1 MSVSVGQ
8 AVLLGAV
15 QGLTEFLPVSSTA
28 HLALAQ
34 RFLPGFAQPGILF
47 DVVLHVGTLT
57 AVVLYFRERL
67 VRTAAGL
74 VSPDPLAR
82 HAAWRLA
89 GLLVLAV
96 ALTGAIAMPLKDVA
110 ISGMTEFRRM
120 GAALCA
126 TSVLLL
132 VAQRVGGRRGEG
144 GLTLEEIR
152 PRDASVVGAGQALSA
167 IFHGLSRSG
176 NTISV
181 GLFMGL
187 SRRAAA
193 EFSFLLSIPTILAA
207 AAVENLHAY
216 RHHTGP
222 LADGSSLPAYLVGM
236 LVSAVVGY
244 FAVGF
249 LLKVVIAMRLTP
261 FVVYCA
267 VLGATLVVFGGRL
280 ENGLV
285 GGVSAAAL
293 LGGR

>member
-47 DVVLHVGTLT
+47 DVLLHVGTLA
-57 AVVLYFRERL
+57 AVVVSFRERIA
-67 VRTAAGL
+67 RTFTGL
-74 VSPDPLAR
+74 LSSDSAR
-82 HAAWRLA
+82 RRGAWRLA
-89 GLLVLAV
+89 GLLLLAV
-96 ALTGAIAMPLKDVA
+96 ALTGAVAMPLKDVA
-110 ISGMTEFRRM
+110 VSGMTEFRRM

-132 VAQRVGGRRGEG
+132 VAQRVGRRRGEG

-152 PRDASVVGAGQALSA
+152 PRDASAMGACQALSA

-181 GLFMGL
+181 GLFSGL

-207 AAVENLHAY
+207 ALAENLHAY

-222 LADGSSLPAYLVGM
+222 LSDGSSLPAYLVGM

-249 LLKVVIAMRLTP
+249 LLKVVIEMRLTP

-267 VLGATLVVFGGRL
+267 LLGIALLVFGARL
-280 ENGLV
+280 ESAPA
-285 GGVSAAAL
+285 GVAAFAT
-293 LGGR
+293 GVR